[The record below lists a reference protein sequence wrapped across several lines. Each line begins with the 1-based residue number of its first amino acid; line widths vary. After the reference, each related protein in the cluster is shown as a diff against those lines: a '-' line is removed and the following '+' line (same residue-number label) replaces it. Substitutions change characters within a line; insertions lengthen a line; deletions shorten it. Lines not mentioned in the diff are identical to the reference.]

1 MRTFAAAAVLF
12 AIVLCAQEP
21 VRRHSAKAEAVRKE
35 MGHGEGKLKPGDM
48 APDFELRRVKLK
60 KSLRLSAFRGKKPVA
75 LVFASY
81 T

>member
-1 MRTFAAAAVLF
+1 
-12 AIVLCAQEP
+12 
-21 VRRHSAKAEAVRKE
+21 